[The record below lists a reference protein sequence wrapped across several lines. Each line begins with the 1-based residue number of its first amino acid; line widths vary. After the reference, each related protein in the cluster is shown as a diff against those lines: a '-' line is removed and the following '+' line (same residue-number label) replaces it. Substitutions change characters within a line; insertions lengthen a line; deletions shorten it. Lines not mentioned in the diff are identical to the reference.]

1 MMKPFEFWII
11 SFAAGMFI
19 TSCVQKQ
26 SEIKAVKEAEDSIK
40 IARSDSIIELS
51 NAKLIT
57 LKSITDQLLVYYE
70 QLETKKITSERYSSL
85 TNPLKSR
92 RDSLANYLQAEH
104 ITELNR
110 YNDSVARQVTIRIM
124 EFKKSHPKLFPQDLI
139 PAIDNEPQTYREKIE
154 EFVKKK
160 DFIGM
165 YKLMYGEPDSESD
178 YIDGHI
184 RIKTLTWYCAAKK
197 YRSVDFKY
205 YDGIWYKQSE
215 FTTNCID

>member
-1 MMKPFEFWII
+1 MKPIELFIF
-11 SFAAGMFI
+11 SFAAGMVM
-19 TSCVQKQ
+19 TSCVQKP
-26 SEIKAVKEAEDSIK
+26 SEIRVAKEIDDSIK
-40 IARSDSIIELS
+40 IARNDSIIEFS
-51 NAKLIT
+51 YAKLIT

-70 QLETKKITSERYSSL
+70 QVETKKITSERYSSL

-92 RDSLANYLQAEH
+92 RDSLAKYLQVDQ
-104 ITELNR
+104 IIELNR

-124 EFKKSHPKLFPQDLI
+124 DFKKNHPKLYPQNLTST
-139 PAIDNEPQTYREKIE
+139 IDYETQTYRERIE

-178 YIDGHI
+178 YNDGSI
-184 RIKTLTWYCAAKK
+184 RIKTLTWYCAARK

-205 YDGIWYKQSE
+205 YDGIWYKQAE